1 MNTASLIPA
10 PPSLWLGGQYV
21 SSTDIGREQ
30 FMRIMSH
37 GLSLDGP
44 QYRLMERVYQLTK
57 EEFRGIERRA
67 NGGRY
72 FEHVK
77 AVTLIWLLEFG
88 DTSFD
93 RGLARIQHDSI
104 EDTPTTEEDIRSRSS
119 DRAAQIVTLVTN
131 PVKTGDPIYDERAKK
146 AHYKNIRNHP
156 EAGRVKVP
164 DRTHNLRT
172 HEVRLIADGLLTR
185 DYLTP
190 QVIESARKQVTETLE
205 YIVPIAES
213 LGGKYPSILLREVIQ
228 LEKSI
233 GMVW

>member
-37 GLSLDGP
+37 GLSLDDL

-77 AVTLIWLLEFG
+77 AVTLI
-88 DTSFD
+88 
-93 RGLARIQHDSI
+93 
-104 EDTPTTEEDIRSRSS
+104 
-119 DRAAQIVTLVTN
+119 
-131 PVKTGDPIYDERAKK
+131 
-146 AHYKNIRNHP
+146 
-156 EAGRVKVP
+156 
-164 DRTHNLRT
+164 
-172 HEVRLIADGLLTR
+172 
-185 DYLTP
+185 
-190 QVIESARKQVTETLE
+190 
-205 YIVPIAES
+205 
-213 LGGKYPSILLREVIQ
+213 
-228 LEKSI
+228 
-233 GMVW
+233 

>member
-1 MNTASLIPA
+1 MNTPSLIPA
-10 PPSLWLGGQYV
+10 PPSLWLGGQYI

-37 GLSLDGP
+37 GLSLDSE
-44 QYRLMERVYQLTK
+44 QYHLMESMYHDTK
-57 EEFRGIERRA
+57 EWFRLKYRRVW
-67 NGGRY
+67 GRY
-72 FEHVK
+72 FEHQK
-77 AVTLIWLLEFG
+77 AVTLMGMLEF
-88 DTSFD
+88 DDLSLKWA
-93 RGLARIQHDSI
+93 LARMWHDTP
-104 EDTPTTEEDIRSRSS
+104 EDTHKSITSM
-119 DRAAQIVTLVTN
+119 RANYGKQVGSIVGLVTN
-131 PVKTGDPIYDERAKK
+131 PIKTGNKERDDRAKQI
-146 AHYKNIRNHP
+146 HYITIRQFP

-172 HEVRLIADGLLTR
+172 HEVRLIADGLLAR
-185 DYLTP
+185 DHLTP

-233 GMVW
+233 GMVR